1 MKNLARPPDFVAS
14 VAFPDPT
21 IPDATVNG
29 SLGAS
34 GPAGSAAFAAGPG
47 GAEAPN
53 LDPQAMALIA
63 NASGFEGEP
72 PAGQSG
78 PASLVFEPIGSG
90 SGLPGQTSSW
100 PTEPQAAE
108 PEIGTA
114 VQPGIRFASSSGSSG
129 RVRVLAA
136 RFAPPRRVAER
147 VGPQSR
153 VSETDSVISRS
164 RSRQPASEA
173 FSHESHDSG
182 RLS

>member
-100 PTEPQAAE
+100 PTEPRAAE
-108 PEIGTA
+108 PEMVLRFSLASASRLAA
-114 VQPGIRFASSSGSSG
+114 VALAGFASWLP
-129 RVRVLAA
+129 VLRHRA
-136 RFAPPRRVAER
+136 
-147 VGPQSR
+147 G
-153 VSETDSVISRS
+153 
-164 RSRQPASEA
+164 
-173 FSHESHDSG
+173 
-182 RLS
+182 